1 MELFTEVEFN
11 ENELGRIDEVRYR
24 LAEEGWDEYHKDEHT
39 VIRAGKGRIVKSIK
53 YKWRRII

>member
-1 MELFTEVEFN
+1 MELFIEVEFN
-11 ENELGRIDEVRYR
+11 ENELCKIDEVRYK
-24 LAEEGWDEYHKDEHT
+24 LAEEGWEEYHKQDHT